1 MLIDIDSL
9 LADLLSWYFRVN
21 PRIRSR
27 LTHDQYTFA
36 IRDFGE
42 SLRRPP
48 TVADL
53 TEEALADV
61 RSLLLSRRLTPK
73 TINERI
79 GRITALWRFLA
90 MRGMVARH
98 PPTHRLTEPRRIP
111 QAWSLDEMA
120 RVLAAVSAARGSLD
134 GIPERLWWRSL
145 ILAMW
150 DSAERITALMSAEWK
165 NYDHSTGWLLIP
177 AEARKGARQDALYQ
191 FDDPTQAEIA
201 QIVEPARDKIWPWPR
216 DRSYLWIRYRK
227 LLRRAGLPADRYS
240 GFHKIRRTVASH
252 YDAAGG
258 NASQLLGHTD
268 RRVTERS
275 YLDPRITPR
284 PQARDKLPRLA

>member
-1 MLIDIDSL
+1 MLDADLPLSEL
-9 LADLLSWYFRVN
+9 LAWYFRVN

-27 LTHDQYTFA
+27 LTHEQYVFA
-36 IRDFGE
+36 LRDFGE
-42 SLRRPP
+42 ALRRPP
-48 TVADL
+48 VVADL
-53 TEEALADV
+53 TEEALADM
-61 RSLLLSRRLTPK
+61 RSLLLSRQLSAK

-90 MRGMVARH
+90 TRGMVQRH
-98 PPTHRLTEPRRIP
+98 PPAHRLTEPRRIP

-120 RVLAAVSAARGSLD
+120 RVLAAVSSASGSLD
-134 GIPERLWWRSL
+134 SIPERLWWRSL
-145 ILAMW
+145 MLAMW
-150 DSAERITALMSAEWK
+150 DSAERITALLSAEWR
-165 NYDHSTGWLLIP
+165 NYDQSTGWLLIP
-177 AEARKGARQDALYQ
+177 AENRKAACQDAIYQ
-191 FDDPTQAEIA
+191 FDDPTQAAISA
-201 QIVEPARDKIWPWPR
+201 ISQPSRNKIWPWPR
-216 DRSYLWIRYRK
+216 DRSYLWIRYRT
-227 LLRRAGLPADRYS
+227 LLKRAGLPTDRYS

-275 YLDPRITPR
+275 YLDPRISPR